1 MLGNTK
7 ILKYWVGKTQKMPL
21 KIFKKFGLALT
32 IVAQNQVK
40 TLSWENSGK
49 SNLTPPPP
57 PPPPKGKV
65 LATALASVHIFL
77 ACSRDF
83 TINYIFIYLT
93 TGPGGRPFAT

>member
-57 PPPPKGKV
+57 PPPPPQRQSLG
-65 LATALASVHIFL
+65 
-77 ACSRDF
+77 
-83 TINYIFIYLT
+83 N
-93 TGPGGRPFAT
+93 GPGVGPYLFSL

>member
-40 TLSWENSGK
+40 TLGWGNSGK
-49 SNLTPPPP
+49 SNLPP
-57 PPPPKGKV
+57 PPPPKAK
-65 LATALASVHIFL
+65 SWQ
-77 ACSRDF
+77 
-83 TINYIFIYLT
+83 
-93 TGPGGRPFAT
+93 RPWRRSISF